1 MKAQRNKLCENEQYE
16 FKGFWYLNQEEF
28 ETYIPR
34 RFSKQKFLRL
44 EFRIWKDHTNNYD
57 LNADLNLFE

>member
-16 FKGFWYLNQEEF
+16 FKGFWYLKLEEF

-34 RFSKQKFLRL
+34 RFSKQNIFEVRIQNL
-44 EFRIWKDHTNNYD
+44 ERSHK
-57 LNADLNLFE
+57 